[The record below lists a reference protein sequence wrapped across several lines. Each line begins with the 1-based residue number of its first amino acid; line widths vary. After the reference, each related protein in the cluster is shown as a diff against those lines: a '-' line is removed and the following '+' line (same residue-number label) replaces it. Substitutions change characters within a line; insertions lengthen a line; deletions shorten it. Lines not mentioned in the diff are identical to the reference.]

1 MVENNTGNGPFD
13 GDGFCIAPAPMFLLY
28 VPFPAHFV
36 LLPLSSPLIPP
47 AETDRCILR
56 DMWTL
61 AYERSYVQVSR
72 NKLSFACHT
81 RIILFS
87 SNREIRRMM
96 SKSTQFYVL
105 KKKLLLQIQF
115 PTYQNF
121 FRTFLI
127 KRKFAGN
134 VYYAITDSFVKE
146 LSIAFYANFSLI
158 FPWETRGTC
167 ARQIVARP
175 YILALRWGCKSRRK
189 PRCPCGHQ

>member
-72 NKLSFACHT
+72 NELSFACHT

-134 VYYAITDSFVKE
+134 VLCHYRLICQRTFNCILCK
-146 LSIAFYANFSLI
+146 LFSHL
-158 FPWETRGTC
+158 PVRNAWHLC
-167 ARQIVARP
+167 ATNCRATL
-175 YILALRWGCKSRRK
+175 YIGSSVRV
-189 PRCPCGHQ
+189 